1 MENLNVAMLSCF
13 LIMGMEGVAVKMI
26 VYKNI
31 LPENSTFFA
40 DSG

>member
-1 MENLNVAMLSCF
+1 MLSCF
-13 LIMGMEGVAVKMI
+13 LMGMEGVAVKMT